1 MKKTKKRYN
10 KKRNKRNIKNG
21 KNGGKMENTKNNF
34 VNKYEFNA
42 PLKTLKKL
50 SCSPVSKKKENK
62 DYSCYSNTSILKLRD
77 IWNARHPDAKILSN
91 DPKLIHNELYKHLQ
105 NVCDTEACWLKQTMH
120 FGQLEDE
127 DMKGAF
133 APKAPK
139 EWEKNPNEWLSSLD
153 ISRVMKQ
160 YEKAYSC
167 FAFIGPTPIDF
178 DKELPNGEC
187 VWKDLCELKIN
198 EILRKGKN
206 KIGIVFNTDPHNKS
220 GEHWISMFIKINM
233 HKGWLKNEKKDA
245 KEGLKHPTTGSI
257 FFFDSV
263 GSKPPKEIKDLAD
276 RIMEQGLTM
285 NPQIKFT
292 YDQNYPVE
300 HQYGNTE
307 CGVYSLYFI
316 VEMLKDKIT
325 GNYLKTH
332 ILKDDYIHE
341 FRKLFFNIDL

>member
-1 MKKTKKRYN
+1 MRKTKKRYN
-10 KKRNKRNIKNG
+10 KK
-21 KNGGKMENTKNNF
+21 NGGKMVKTKNNF
-34 VNKYEFNA
+34 VNKYNYNSKV
-42 PLKTLKKL
+42 PLKSLNPLKKL
-50 SCSPVSKKKENK
+50 NCSPVSEKIEIK

-77 IWNARHPDAKILSN
+77 IWNDRHPDAKILSTN
-91 DPKLIHNELYKHLQ
+91 PKEIHNELYKHLQ

-133 APKAPK
+133 APKSPK
-139 EWEKNPNEWLSSLD
+139 EWKKNPNEWLSSLD
-153 ISRVMKQ
+153 ISKVMKQ
-160 YEKAYSC
+160 YEKAYPC

-178 DKELPNGEC
+178 DTVMSHGEC
-187 VWKDLCELKIN
+187 VWEDLCKLNIER
-198 EILRKGKN
+198 ILRKGKN

-233 HKGWLKNEKKDA
+233 PVKINMQDRYGYVN
-245 KEGLKHPTTGSI
+245 EGLKHPTTGNI

-263 GSKPPKEIKDLAD
+263 GSKPPKEVKTLVK
-276 RIMEQGLTM
+276 RIIAQGKNM
-285 NPQIKFT
+285 MPPIHFT
-292 YDQNYPVE
+292 YDQNHPVE

-307 CGVYSLYFI
+307 CGVYSLFFI

-332 ILKDDYIHE
+332 ILKDDYIHT
-341 FRKLFFNIDL
+341 FRKKFFNSPDS